1 MRNLSE
7 KELVDFIHGAALFG
21 TGGGGSVEG
30 ALRLLDEALERGLK
44 FILVDPSEIPDDE
57 IIACPYGVGGGVQEE
72 IRRRFESLPRLS
84 RKEIVS
90 VAVEALETYLGRRI
104 YGLIPGEL
112 GAGNSF
118 LAMYM
123 AALTGKHIVDG
134 DTVGR
139 SVPEVVHSTYT
150 VFRVPI
156 TPYVIATPFGDVML
170 VTRVLNDRRAED
182 IDRFM
187 AVASGGGVTVVDHP
201 VPGRELRGAII
212 PNTVSQSIR
221 VGRSLREA
229 RDRGIDPV
237 KTLVESSGGYLL
249 FKGEI
254 VGTERSER
262 DGFIW
267 GEIKLRG
274 FEEYD
279 GREYRIWFKNENL
292 ISWLDG
298 EPHVTC
304 PDLISVVDA
313 GTGEALSNWGGDLAA
328 GRYVAVLG
336 IKAPEI
342 WRTSRGLEIL
352 SPRYFGFHIDYRP
365 IEAVVGGGPT

>member
-1 MRNLSE
+1 MRSLSE
-7 KELVDFIHGAALFG
+7 RELVDFIHGAALFG

-30 ALRLLDEALERGLK
+30 ALRLLDEAKERDLK
-44 FILVDPSEIPDDE
+44 FVLVDPSEIPDDE

-84 RKEIVS
+84 RGEVVS
-90 VAVEALETYLGRRI
+90 MAVEALESYIGRRI
-104 YGLIPGEL
+104 YGFIPGEL

-150 VFRVPI
+150 ICGVPI
-156 TPYVIATPFGDVML
+156 APYVIATPFGDVML
-170 VTRVLNDRRAED
+170 VTKVLNDQRAED

-201 VPGRELRGAII
+201 IPGRELRRAII
-212 PNTVSQSIR
+212 PNTISQSIK

-229 RDRGIDPV
+229 QERGADPV
-237 KTLVESSGGYLL
+237 KALVESTGGYLL
-249 FKGEI
+249 FRGEI
-254 VGTERSER
+254 ERVERTGR

-267 GEIKLRG
+267 GETRLRG
-274 FEEYD
+274 SEEYS
-279 GREYRIWFKNENL
+279 GRTYRIWFKNENL
-292 ISWLDG
+292 LSWLDD

-304 PDLISVVDA
+304 PDLISIVDG
-313 GTGEALSNWGGDLAA
+313 GTGEALSNWGGDLAV
-328 GRYVAVLG
+328 GRDVAVLG
-336 IKAPEI
+336 IKAPDI
-342 WRTSRGLEIL
+342 WRTSQGLKIL
-352 SPRYFGFHIDYRP
+352 SPRYFGFDIDYRP
-365 IEAVVGGGPT
+365 IEIIVSGGAH